1 MMTVFF
7 LVLIT
12 FYVSIAVYVIYILFL
27 FSFTIESR
35 FPFHENTS
43 SDSEEEI
50 LRRLKLAQSQSAH
63 SGGRYNGT
71 GLTHNLANYSGF
83 QNITLAT
90 KNAPFDTTTN
100 VEHKKSSR
108 HKERSHHHHHHHRRH
123 SDKHN
128 DPLGLAERGRIGVPH
143 SSSDCSSNSSVE
155 ASVESNAG
163 LVNGEIKGKCVFD
176 VF

>member
-1 MMTVFF
+1 MPF
-7 LVLIT
+7 L
-12 FYVSIAVYVIYILFL
+12 ILSYSRFL
-27 FSFTIESR
+27 ESR

-50 LRRLKLAQSQSAH
+50 LRRLKLAQSHSLQSAQQS
-63 SGGRYNGT
+63 SGGRYA
-71 GLTHNLANYSGF
+71 GLTHNLTNYSGL

-90 KNAPFDTTTN
+90 KDALD
-100 VEHKKSSR
+100 VEQKKSSK
-108 HKERSHHHHHHHRRH
+108 HKDRSHHHHHHRRH

-128 DPLGLAERGRIGVPH
+128 DPLGLAERGRIGIPN

-163 LVNGEIKGKCVFD
+163 LVNGERKGRLSSWYFLN
-176 VF
+176 FYPESTRILS